1 MTRFENELAI
11 ILDYCSRNG
20 AINNEDAV
28 KIAKKYSA
36 RLLEMHD
43 IDRMEDEK
51 LGTMYIARDEG
62 ICYDEDERKSQGKLH
77 LFYDTPLIHQDPQ
90 TNTRK
95 FDCARCIAE
104 IPSYMYPEIKDGDC
118 YEISI
123 TMDKCRSKNFIC

>member
-1 MTRFENELAI
+1 MDKEEEKI
-11 ILDYCSRNG
+11 PS
-20 AINNEDAV
+20 AV
-28 KIAKKYSA
+28 SA
-36 RLLEMHD
+36 GIKD
-43 IDRMEDEK
+43 KQI
-51 LGTMYIARDEG
+51 GTIYIARDEG

-77 LFYDTPLIHQDPQ
+77 LFYDTPLINKNPQ
-90 TNTRK
+90 TNTWK